1 MWVLIVKE
9 IRETGTGK
17 CAKRFRAT
25 TVLYTITVLHSAFW
39 LPYRLDLSFPFI
51 TLILFCCFSKYVWC
65 RLQNMF
71 SLNFF
76 GPICTKMFLSIICIF
91 AVYFLLSP
99 GKLLL
104 LFPCKFLLPSL
115 YIYFASVYL
124 KMLAPSARKYLYSS
138 TFKILLLSA
147 ENAPFQEDYVCF
159 YAVIFTIIAKT

>member
-1 MWVLIVKE
+1 
-9 IRETGTGK
+9 
-17 CAKRFRAT
+17 
-25 TVLYTITVLHSAFW
+25 
-39 LPYRLDLSFPFI
+39 
-51 TLILFCCFSKYVWC
+51 
-65 RLQNMF
+65 MF

-76 GPICTKMFLSIICIF
+76 GPICTKMFFSIICIF

-159 YAVIFTIIAKT
+159 YAVIFTIRSLRLKLAAVPETPWLIITAIPLGPVTIWRIICFLLSQRATTVKHHISSHPIVL